1 MLKKIVYGSILRVQG
16 LKPGIKSLM
25 LIVLF
30 IFIHGCGY
38 QLVGEKGI
46 YGGEIKSVYVP
57 VFKNMTYEPHASVY
71 LTDAFTRQLMAT
83 GLFAVNK
90 NNSDTYI
97 EGVLKNIRIVPNA
110 LDKNG
115 IVIEKSVLIGVE
127 ISLFKK
133 DGNLLKKWSF
143 SDNQTYRVDDLGAE
157 DYNKKE
163 ALSMVS
169 DRIARHFCASIM
181 TEY

>member
-1 MLKKIVYGSILRVQG
+1 MFKTQGSIS
-16 LKPGIKSLM
+16 GIKTLI

-30 IFIHGCGY
+30 LSVHGCGY

-57 VFKNMTYEPHASVY
+57 VFKNMTYEPHASLY
-71 LTDAFTRQLMAT
+71 LTDAFTKQLMAT
-83 GLFAVNK
+83 GIFAVNK

-115 IVIEKSVLIGVE
+115 IVIEKNVLVGVE
-127 ISLFKK
+127 ISLYKK
-133 DGNLLKKWSF
+133 DGNLLKKWFF
-143 SDNQTYRVDDLGAE
+143 SDNQIYRADDLSAE
-157 DYNKKE
+157 DYNKRE
-163 ALSMVS
+163 AISSVS
-169 DRIARHFCASIM
+169 DRIARRFCASLM

>member
-1 MLKKIVYGSILRVQG
+1 MLRKFVQG
-16 LKPGIKSLM
+16 SRFKVQYSMSWIKIISM
-25 LIVLF
+25 MVLF
-30 IFIHGCGY
+30 LSIHGCGY
-38 QLVGEKGI
+38 QLVGDKGI

-57 VFKNMTYEPHASVY
+57 VFKNITYEPHVSLY

-83 GLFAVNK
+83 GIFAVNK

-97 EGVLKNIRIVPNA
+97 DGVLKNIRIVPNA

-115 IVIEKSVLIGVE
+115 IVIEKNILVGVE

-143 SDNQTYRVDDLGAE
+143 SDNQTYRADDLSSE

-163 ALSMVS
+163 AISIVS
-169 DRIARHFCASIM
+169 DRIARRFCASIM